1 MNIFKI
7 LNKEEENANMEM
19 QEIGRRISL
28 YRKAINMTQN
38 DLAEEM
44 GISYQAVSSW
54 ERGQTLPDVLKL
66 SDLAKVLK
74 VSVEDILT
82 GKLANEEEQVNLEKI
97 DIKIDEK
104 IKEENKEEIVDIIDS
119 GNKQK
124 FDSKSIVNIASYT
137 SSDTLTKLTV
147 NYIKEGNGS
156 NIGFIKEL
164 LPYFE
169 EEDIA
174 EVIIH
179 LVDVTE
185 ANDDKVN
192 EVMDL
197 IISSFDYMDEDDTFK
212 ICKMMIEKGFTLKE
226 ELICNLVNFLDSYEI
241 VSLFRNYDLET
252 KTIELLCPYLDEDDI
267 DELIFKDKDKR

>member
-104 IKEENKEEIVDIIDS
+104 IKEE
-119 GNKQK
+119 
-124 FDSKSIVNIASYT
+124 
-137 SSDTLTKLTV
+137 
-147 NYIKEGNGS
+147 
-156 NIGFIKEL
+156 
-164 LPYFE
+164 
-169 EEDIA
+169 
-174 EVIIH
+174 
-179 LVDVTE
+179 
-185 ANDDKVN
+185 
-192 EVMDL
+192 
-197 IISSFDYMDEDDTFK
+197 
-212 ICKMMIEKGFTLKE
+212 
-226 ELICNLVNFLDSYEI
+226 
-241 VSLFRNYDLET
+241 RNS
-252 KTIELLCPYLDEDDI
+252 
-267 DELIFKDKDKR
+267 